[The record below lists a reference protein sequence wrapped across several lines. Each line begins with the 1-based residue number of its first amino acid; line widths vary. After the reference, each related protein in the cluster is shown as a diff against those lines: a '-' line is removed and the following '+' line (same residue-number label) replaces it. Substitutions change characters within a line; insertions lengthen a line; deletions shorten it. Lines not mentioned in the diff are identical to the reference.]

1 MENKNV
7 RKRGMKIKI
16 NYSIIIISSS
26 FFFVALLNFVVVI
39 DLVVVV
45 VITAAAASARGG
57 SFFTLATYR
66 FSFPMAFSHV
76 FNRFTNKSSD
86 GLSKFISKLLESR
99 EMAQVYHWTV
109 KGDMGSHAAHLALQT
124 YYEEVI
130 EFIDDIV
137 EIYQGQ
143 YGLIEGYDII
153 DTTDSKSKDRLDYFK
168 EAVEFVK
175 SERTCIKAEDTH
187 IHNIVDELIAL
198 QYKTIYKLTYN
209 K

>member
-1 MENKNV
+1 MKKFSDFKPVKKKIFEAEANLPGNYEDMSKEELIKLMAGQSKAEEDEDNKDEAEEE
-7 RKRGMKIKI
+7 KSEEPSKT
-16 NYSIIIISSS
+16 S
-26 FFFVALLNFVVVI
+26 
-39 DLVVVV
+39 
-45 VITAAAASARGG
+45 G
-57 SFFTLATYR
+57 SDD
-66 FSFPMAFSHV
+66 V
-76 FNRFTNKSSD
+76 
-86 GLSKFISKLLESR
+86 SKFISKLLESR

-187 IHNIVDELIAL
+187 IHNIIDELIAL

>member
-1 MENKNV
+1 
-7 RKRGMKIKI
+7 MK
-16 NYSIIIISSS
+16 
-26 FFFVALLNFVVVI
+26 
-39 DLVVVV
+39 
-45 VITAAAASARGG
+45 
-57 SFFTLATYR
+57 R
-66 FSFPMAFSHV
+66 FSEIQK
-76 FNRFTNKSSD
+76 KSKVLRRINEADEIQANLPSNYEDMSKEELIKLMSGKKDETDENEKVEVTEGSD
-86 GLSKFISKLLESR
+86 DVSKFISKLLESR

-109 KGDMGSHAAHLALQT
+109 KGDMGSHAAHLALEV
-124 YYEEVI
+124 YYTEVI

-153 DTTDSKSKDRLDYFK
+153 DTTDSKSKDKLDYFK

-187 IHNIVDELIAL
+187 IHNIIDELIAL

>member
-1 MENKNV
+1 
-7 RKRGMKIKI
+7 MK
-16 NYSIIIISSS
+16 
-26 FFFVALLNFVVVI
+26 
-39 DLVVVV
+39 
-45 VITAAAASARGG
+45 
-57 SFFTLATYR
+57 R
-66 FSFPMAFSHV
+66 FSEIQK
-76 FNRFTNKSSD
+76 KSRVLRRINEADETQANLPSNYED
-86 GLSKFISKLLESR
+86 MSKEELLALMSGKKEQSESKEEEEKEEIEVAEGGDVSKFISKLLESR

-175 SERTCIKAEDTH
+175 SERTCIKSEDTH
-187 IHNIVDELIAL
+187 IHNIIDELIAL

>member
-1 MENKNV
+1 MKKFSDFKPVKKKIFEAESNLPGNYEDMSKEELIKLMAGQSKTEEAEDNKDEAEEEKSEEN
-7 RKRGMKIKI
+7 
-16 NYSIIIISSS
+16 SE
-26 FFFVALLNFVVVI
+26 
-39 DLVVVV
+39 
-45 VITAAAASARGG
+45 TPG
-57 SFFTLATYR
+57 SND
-66 FSFPMAFSHV
+66 V
-76 FNRFTNKSSD
+76 
-86 GLSKFISKLLESR
+86 SKFISKLLESR

-175 SERTCIKAEDTH
+175 SERTCIKSEDTH
-187 IHNIVDELIAL
+187 IHNIIDELIAL

>member
-1 MENKNV
+1 MKKFSDFKPVKKKIFEAESNLPGNYEDMSKEELIKLMNGQSKTEKDEDNKDE
-7 RKRGMKIKI
+7 
-16 NYSIIIISSS
+16 
-26 FFFVALLNFVVVI
+26 AEEE
-39 DLVVVV
+39 
-45 VITAAAASARGG
+45 
-57 SFFTLATYR
+57 
-66 FSFPMAFSHV
+66 
-76 FNRFTNKSSD
+76 KSVTSEESVSKD
-86 GLSKFISKLLESR
+86 VSKFISKLLESR

-109 KGDMGSHAAHLALQT
+109 KGDMGSHAAHLALEA
-124 YYEEVI
+124 YYSGVI

-143 YGLIEGYDII
+143 YGLIEGYDVI

-168 EAVEFVK
+168 EIIDFVK
-175 SERTCIKAEDTH
+175 SNRNCIKKEDTH

>member
-1 MENKNV
+1 MKKFSDF
-7 RKRGMKIKI
+7 KRPLKKI
-16 NYSIIIISSS
+16 NEDQDMMTGIPK
-26 FFFVALLNFVVVI
+26 ANLPE
-39 DLVVVV
+39 
-45 VITAAAASARGG
+45 G
-57 SFFTLATYR
+57 SEENSGEKAEDKKEESKETG
-66 FSFPMAFSHV
+66 SV
-76 FNRFTNKSSD
+76 
-86 GLSKFISKLLESR
+86 SKFISKLLESR

-109 KGDMGSHAAHLALQT
+109 KGDMGSHAAHLALEA
-124 YYEEVI
+124 YYSGVI

-175 SERTCIKAEDTH
+175 SNRSCIKAEDTH

>member
-1 MENKNV
+1 
-7 RKRGMKIKI
+7 MK
-16 NYSIIIISSS
+16 
-26 FFFVALLNFVVVI
+26 
-39 DLVVVV
+39 
-45 VITAAAASARGG
+45 
-57 SFFTLATYR
+57 R
-66 FSFPMAFSHV
+66 FSEIQK
-76 FNRFTNKSSD
+76 KSRVLRRINEADETQANLPSNYED
-86 GLSKFISKLLESR
+86 MSKEELLALMSGKKEQPESKEEEEKEEIEVAEGGDVSKFISKLLESR

-168 EAVEFVK
+168 EIVEFVK
-175 SERTCIKAEDTH
+175 SDRKCIKAEDTH

>member
-1 MENKNV
+1 MKKFSDFKPVKKKIFEAEANLPGNYEDMSKEELIKLMAGQSKTDEAEDNKDEDEEEKSEEN
-7 RKRGMKIKI
+7 
-16 NYSIIIISSS
+16 SE
-26 FFFVALLNFVVVI
+26 
-39 DLVVVV
+39 
-45 VITAAAASARGG
+45 TPG
-57 SFFTLATYR
+57 SND
-66 FSFPMAFSHV
+66 V
-76 FNRFTNKSSD
+76 
-86 GLSKFISKLLESR
+86 SKFISKLLESR

-175 SERTCIKAEDTH
+175 SERTCIKSEDTH

>member
-1 MENKNV
+1 MKKFSDFKPVKKKIFEAEANLPGNYEDMSKEELIKLMAGQSKAEEDEDNKDEDEEE
-7 RKRGMKIKI
+7 K
-16 NYSIIIISSS
+16 SEETSETS
-26 FFFVALLNFVVVI
+26 
-39 DLVVVV
+39 
-45 VITAAAASARGG
+45 G
-57 SFFTLATYR
+57 SDD
-66 FSFPMAFSHV
+66 V
-76 FNRFTNKSSD
+76 
-86 GLSKFISKLLESR
+86 SKFISKLLESR

-187 IHNIVDELIAL
+187 IHNIIDELIAL